1 LAKAHHEIDSAKST
15 PFPAMNKLVLL
26 ATLAFPAPAMAQQT
40 WTIAKQ
46 ELLFTAPPFK
56 QCHASTL
63 VEVAKNMFLVACF
76 GGSQESK
83 PDVAIWL
90 TTIDKKGVSQPQQV
104 ADGLVRDTLRYPTWN
119 PVLFKPRA
127 GGLLL
132 FYKVGPNPREW
143 WGMVKTSADEG
154 RTWSVG
160 RRLPPGVLGPI
171 KNKPVQLANGTILAP
186 SSVEEASGHW
196 TVHLEKSTDQG
207 QTWQLQPID
216 NGSALDVI
224 QPSILTY
231 PGHRLQ
237 LLCRSKQGRL
247 VQAWSTD
254 DGATW
259 SPLSQ
264 TTLLNPN
271 SGTDAVTLKN
281 GTQLLVFNPAV
292 PGKDWFNGRGKLHVA
307 QSADGQSWH
316 DVAVL
321 ENGKTEEYSYPA
333 IIQAQDGRVH
343 ITYTYNRQNIKH
355 VVLLAH

>member
-1 LAKAHHEIDSAKST
+1 MKKLFLLTALA
-15 PFPAMNKLVLL
+15 L
-26 ATLAFPAPAMAQQT
+26 PAPALAQHT
-40 WTIAKQ
+40 WAIAKQ
-46 ELLFTAPPFK
+46 ELLFTNPPFR

-63 VEVAKNMFLVACF
+63 VEVAKDKFLVACF

-90 TTIDKKGVSQPQQV
+90 TTIDKKGIAAPERV
-104 ADGLVRDTLRYPTWN
+104 ADGVVSDTLRYPAWN
-119 PVLFKPRA
+119 PVLFQVR
-127 GGLLL
+127 GGDLLL

-143 WGMVKTSADEG
+143 WGLVKSSRDGG
-154 RTWSVG
+154 RTWSAA
-160 RRLPPGVLGPI
+160 RRLPAGVLGPI
-171 KNKPVQLANGTILAP
+171 KNKPVQLADGTILAP

-196 TVHLEKSTDQG
+196 TVHLEKSTDRG

-231 PGHRLQ
+231 PKHRLQ

-254 DGATW
+254 NGATW
-259 SPLSQ
+259 GPLSQ

-281 GTQLLVFNPAV
+281 GAQLLVYNPAL
-292 PGKDWFNGRGKLHVA
+292 PGKEWFNGRSELRVA
-307 QSADGQSWH
+307 ESLDGQTWH
-316 DVAVL
+316 DIAQL
-321 ENGKTEEYSYPA
+321 EAGSTEEYSYPA
-333 IIQAQDGRVH
+333 IIQAKDGRVH

-355 VVLLAH
+355 VVLQAD

>member
-1 LAKAHHEIDSAKST
+1 MKKLA
-15 PFPAMNKLVLL
+15 LL
-26 ATLAFPAPAMAQQT
+26 ALLGVGFGTPALAQQT
-40 WTIAKQ
+40 WKITKQ
-46 ELLFTAPPFK
+46 ELLFSAPPFR

-63 VEVAKNMFLVACF
+63 VEVTKGKFLVACF

-90 TTIDKKGVSQPQQV
+90 TTIDKSGSSAPQRV
-104 ADGLVRDTLRYPTWN
+104 ADGVVNDTLRYPTWN
-119 PVLFKPRA
+119 PVLFKVRG

-143 WGMVKTSADEG
+143 WGMVKTSADG
-154 RTWSVG
+154 GHTWSAAW
-160 RRLPPGVLGPI
+160 RLPPGVLGPI

-186 SSVEEASGHW
+186 SSIEEESGRW
-196 TVHLEKSTDQG
+196 KIHLEKSTDLG
-207 QTWQLQPID
+207 QTWQLVPVD
-216 NGSALDVI
+216 NNSPLDVI

-237 LLCRSKQGRL
+237 LLSRSKQGRI
-247 VQAWSTD
+247 VESWSAD

-259 SPLSQ
+259 SKLAQ
-264 TTLLNPN
+264 TSLLNPN

-281 GTQLLVFNPAV
+281 GTQLLVYNPAL
-292 PGKDWFNGRGKLHVA
+292 PGKDWFNGRSKLRVA
-307 QSADGQSWH
+307 QSTDGIAWH

-321 ENGKTEEYSYPA
+321 EDGSTEEYSYPA
-333 IIQAQDGRVH
+333 IIQAQDGQVH

-355 VVLLAH
+355 VVLQAK

>member
-1 LAKAHHEIDSAKST
+1 MK
-15 PFPAMNKLVLL
+15 KLFLL
-26 ATLAFPAPAMAQQT
+26 ATLALPAPALAQQT

-46 ELLFTAPPFK
+46 ELLFTNPPFR

-63 VEVAKNMFLVACF
+63 VEVAKNKFLVACF

-90 TTIDKKGVSQPQQV
+90 TTLAKDGSAPPQRV
-104 ADGLVRDTLRYPTWN
+104 ADGVVSDTLRYPTWN
-119 PVLFKPRA
+119 PVLFQVR
-127 GGLLL
+127 GGDLLL

-143 WGMVKTSADEG
+143 WGMVKASADGG
-154 RTWSVG
+154 RTWSAA
-160 RRLPPGVLGPI
+160 RRLPAGVLGPI
-171 KNKPVQLANGTILAP
+171 KNKPVQLADGTILAP

-196 TVHLEKSTDQG
+196 TIHLEKSTDRG
-207 QTWQLQPID
+207 QTWQLIPVD

-231 PGHRLQ
+231 PGRRLQ

-254 DGATW
+254 GGASW
-259 SPLSQ
+259 GPLSQ

-281 GTQLLVFNPAV
+281 GTQLLVYNPAV
-292 PGKDWFNGRGKLHVA
+292 PGKDWFNGRAELRVA
-307 QSADGQSWH
+307 ESADGQTWH
-316 DVAVL
+316 DVAQL
-321 ENGKTEEYSYPA
+321 EAGSTEEYSYPA
-333 IIQAQDGRVH
+333 IIQARDGRVH

-355 VVLLAH
+355 VVLQAN